1 MQDQDNDRKGIP
13 RHQPICVERLLSR
26 MMRDRRTLAALFSVP
41 GATAVFEA
49 FYEREVYLHG
59 RKYKEHPALRECLK
73 KVGMWLENPNKT
85 VGLLMA
91 GNPGNGKSTALA
103 AIKTL
108 ISCSEQ
114 KDPENTD
121 SYGHPAEAFLRVYKA
136 IEILHFTNDE
146 YKFNQL
152 KRTGLLAI
160 DDFGLEPVE
169 VQKYGNVYSPIIE
182 LLEYRY
188 DNRLFTVLTTNL
200 LNKTIRERYG
210 DRMADRFNEMLTCVA
225 FPDVSFR
232 SIRDDSSP

>member
-1 MQDQDNDRKGIP
+1 M
-13 RHQPICVERLLSR
+13 V
-26 MMRDRRTLAALFSVP
+26 RDRRILAELFSVP

-59 RKYKEHPALRECLK
+59 RTYIEDPALKECLL
-73 KVGMWLENPNKT
+73 KVGGWLENPNKT
-85 VGLLMA
+85 TGLLMA

-103 AIKTL
+103 TIKTL

-121 SYGHPAEAFLRVYKA
+121 WWGKPADAYLQVYKA
-136 IEILHFTNDE
+136 IEILHYTTDE

-182 LLEYRY
+182 LLEFRY

-210 DRMADRFNEMLTCVA
+210 DRIADRFNEMLTCVS
-225 FPDVSFR
+225 FPDISFR
-232 SIRDDSSP
+232 SIKEVSPP